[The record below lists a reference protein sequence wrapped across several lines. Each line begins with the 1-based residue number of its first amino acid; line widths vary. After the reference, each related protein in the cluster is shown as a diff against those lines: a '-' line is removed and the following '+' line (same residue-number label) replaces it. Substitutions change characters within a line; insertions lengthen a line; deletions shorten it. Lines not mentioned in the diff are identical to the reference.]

1 MLRKLLEEGY
11 LNAHRILLKEQ
22 VRLNIKPDDIVV
34 LSALISLYEKKRN
47 TLSMSA
53 LSKMTTLSPSRTGEV
68 FNHLLEQGFVSTEL
82 ELKSDGKEKEVFS
95 LDLFFEKV
103 TNLLMLDIEQTKNQK
118 HDQDISYII
127 QHLEKALN
135 KSLSPY
141 DLEIIKEW
149 FTESFSRVQIEKA
162 VEVALDHH
170 RKTISYV
177 DRVLR
182 SNDTFEKDLDDKKRE
197 TIDKLIRGVK

>member
-1 MLRKLLEEGY
+1 M
-11 LNAHRILLKEQ
+11 
-22 VRLNIKPDDIVV
+22 NIKPDDIVV
-34 LSALISLYEKKRN
+34 LSALISLYEKSPRN

-53 LSKMTTLSPSRTGEV
+53 LSKMTTLTPSRTGEV

-149 FTESFSRVQIEKA
+149 FTESFSRVQIEKS
-162 VEVALDHH
+162 
-170 RKTISYV
+170 R
-177 DRVLR
+177 
-182 SNDTFEKDLDDKKRE
+182 
-197 TIDKLIRGVK
+197 